1 MWVRAS
7 RVARSGGLPG
17 LLRTVRPL
25 KAPPLPRPE
34 RPRAH
39 THLVE
44 TVARLSGETHQL
56 ARQNRKL
63 LIMLEGATLLLESLE
78 LAPEVSTRVQR
89 LRQLVN
95 DLSALV

>member
-1 MWVRAS
+1 M
-7 RVARSGGLPG
+7 
-17 LLRTVRPL
+17 
-25 KAPPLPRPE
+25 KAPALPRPD

-39 THLVE
+39 AHLVE

-78 LAPEVSTRVQR
+78 LAPEVSTRVRR